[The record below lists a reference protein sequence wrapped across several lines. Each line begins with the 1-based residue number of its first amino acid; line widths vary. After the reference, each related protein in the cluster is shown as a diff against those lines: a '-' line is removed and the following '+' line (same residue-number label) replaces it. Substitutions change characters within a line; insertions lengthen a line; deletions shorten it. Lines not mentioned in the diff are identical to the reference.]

1 MEPRVFRPAEDSGF
15 DEMRMRRLI
24 RRARR
29 ETRGANLVEFAL
41 LSIPFLA
48 ITLGL
53 VDAGRAIFAYSALAH
68 GTREAARVAIVKG
81 AQGGSITEP
90 QLQDL
95 VRQRAIGLTPSG
107 VTVDVTWTPDNNPG
121 SKVRLDS
128 TYTFQPLTTFA
139 FKTAIFL
146 RSRAEMVIIR

>member
-1 MEPRVFRPAEDSGF
+1 ML
-15 DEMRMRRLI
+15 MRRLV
-24 RRARR
+24 RRGKRD
-29 ETRGANLVEFAL
+29 TRGANLVEFAL

-53 VDAGRAIFAYSALAH
+53 VDSGRAIFAYSALAH
-68 GTREAARVAIVKG
+68 GTREATRVAIVRG
-81 AQGGSITEP
+81 AQSGAAITQA

-95 VRQRAIGLTPSG
+95 VRLRAIGLDPAG
-107 VTVDVTWTPDNNPG
+107 VTVTVTWIPDNNAG

-128 TYTFQPLTTFA
+128 TYTFQPLTTFG
-139 FKTAIFL
+139 FKTPIFL

>member
-1 MEPRVFRPAEDSGF
+1 M
-15 DEMRMRRLI
+15 LI
-24 RRARR
+24 RRLLRRGRR

-68 GTREAARVAIVKG
+68 GTREATRVAIVKG
-81 AQGGSITEP
+81 AQGGAITAT

-107 VTVDVTWTPDNNPG
+107 VTVTVTWTPDNNPG
-121 SKVRLDS
+121 SKVKLDS

-139 FKTAIFL
+139 FKTPIFL
-146 RSRAEMVIIR
+146 RSRNEMYIIR